1 MTQTLAALIGSLA
14 TAIALIYGGL
24 AVEAYKRRRD
34 QLCMALAIAGAID
47 AMLGLIKTRDM
58 MTALREPQGEL
69 DAGQPVQFGSL
80 ILDNAP
86 FQAITLAYASQIGS
100 LGGDLPLRVA
110 RFLTYNWGL
119 LHDRGRLDDDTD
131 KPPVQAMLIR
141 RMRPLWKTTHVLGTK
156 LIKDLRTA
164 MRI

>member
-1 MTQTLAALIGSLA
+1 
-14 TAIALIYGGL
+14 
-24 AVEAYKRRRD
+24 
-34 QLCMALAIAGAID
+34 MALAIAGAID

-100 LGGDLPLRVA
+100 LGGDLPERV
-110 RFLTYNWGL
+110 N
-119 LHDRGRLDDDTD
+119 
-131 KPPVQAMLIR
+131 
-141 RMRPLWKTTHVLGTK
+141 
-156 LIKDLRTA
+156 DLETFGV
-164 MRI
+164 